1 MLRGPG
7 SKLLLCRV
15 RHTQCDWLATSALD
29 TGSLPPP
36 PADFDENQLLHKLH
50 SLLDHVCELP
60 AGSYLLRRPMP
71 PKFSAWRAGAAEAT
85 SVVDGLLG
93 ARPALGGTA
102 AGTTAAAR
110 AAARDVY
117 DLKAELSAPCVTHRA
132 MDFIHAHWTQGGEA
146 PPGHALP
153 PAPRIPNTYP
163 PQPAAVLAAKAAAP
177 AAAAAAAAAV
187 ASAATVATA
196 TTVVATGAMWRDA
209 TGASRG
215 AIGRGGRAP
224 SGRGRGGGRGAQG
237 ANPAQSAAPAHA
249 PSSGPRWCEKTRQYL
264 KPRGKVPK
272 GKAWCGQSGKW
283 VAV

>member
-1 MLRGPG
+1 M
-7 SKLLLCRV
+7 
-15 RHTQCDWLATSALD
+15 
-29 TGSLPPP
+29 
-36 PADFDENQLLHKLH
+36 
-50 SLLDHVCELP
+50 
-60 AGSYLLRRPMP
+60 LRRPMP

-177 AAAAAAAAAV
+177 AAVAAAAAAAAAV

-215 AIGRGGRAP
+215 AIGLGGRAP